1 MESEMRTIIGKAAA
15 ASKASV
21 PVREGDRIGEDGL
34 LVCGR
39 CGMPREIMVDF
50 PFGKVKVNVECRC
63 DVERKE
69 KDRIAYEQRMFDE
82 MVAENRRA
90 AFPNSDLAAATF
102 DKAGEDKY
110 ISAGKRFVEHFDEFR
125 RAGKGIL
132 LYGGVGTGK
141 THLAACVANSLLDKG
156 YRVAMTDIRRV
167 SNELFGRTDGK
178 QAYIDRLCQNDLLVI
193 DDLAAERATEYMSEI
208 AYTVINSRY
217 QTRLPLIVT
226 TNLTVEQLK
235 HPKTQAEERIYSRI
249 LEMCHP
255 VKVEGDD
262 RRRIRAASEYT
273 KTNQLLGL

>member
-1 MESEMRTIIGKAAA
+1 MESEMRTIIGQAAA

-82 MVAENRRA
+82 MVAENRRT
-90 AFPNSDLAAATF
+90 AFPNSDLAAVTF

-110 ISAGKRFVEHFDEFR
+110 ISAGKRFVEHFNEFR

-141 THLAACVANSLLDKG
+141 TFLAACVANSLLDKG

-178 QAYIDRLCQNDLLVI
+178 QAYIDRLCQNDLLII

-217 QTRLPLIVT
+217 QTSLPLIVT

-255 VKVEGDD
+255 VKIEGDD

>member
-1 MESEMRTIIGKAAA
+1 MESEMRTIIGQAAA
-15 ASKASV
+15 ASKASI

-50 PFGKVKVNVECRC
+50 PFGKVKVRVECRC

-110 ISAGKRFVEHFDEFR
+110 ISAGKRFVEHFNEFR

-141 THLAACVANSLLDKG
+141 TYLAACVANSLLDKG

-178 QAYIDRLCQNDLLVI
+178 QAYIDRLCQTDLLVI

>member
-1 MESEMRTIIGKAAA
+1 MESEMRTIIGQAAA
-15 ASKASV
+15 ASKASI
-21 PVREGDRIGEDGL
+21 PVREGDRIGKDGL
-34 LVCGR
+34 LICGR

-82 MVAENRRA
+82 MVAENRRT
-90 AFPNSDLAAATF
+90 AFPNSNLAAATF

-141 THLAACVANSLLDKG
+141 TYLAACVANSLLDKG

-178 QAYIDRLCQNDLLVI
+178 QAYIDRLCQTDLLVI

-255 VKVEGDD
+255 VKIEGDD

>member
-1 MESEMRTIIGKAAA
+1 MESEMRTIIGQAAA
-15 ASKASV
+15 ASKASI

-69 KDRIAYEQRMFDE
+69 KDRITYEQRMFDE

-110 ISAGKRFVEHFDEFR
+110 TSAGKRFVEHFDEFR

-178 QAYIDRLCQNDLLVI
+178 QAYIDRLCQNDLLV
-193 DDLAAERATEYMSEI
+193 
-208 AYTVINSRY
+208 TVINSRY